1 MFVQKAEIQNGEIQY
16 GILGKVNADDLSPN
30 IADKNRVHVQML
42 PVVTLTFE
50 HGLGKRPAVTI
61 VDKSGN
67 EIEGDIKYIDD
78 NNIEINFQ
86 YPTLFDLYMN

>member
-1 MFVQKAEIQNGEIQY
+1 MALIKKRDDDGRN
-16 GILGKVNADDLSPN
+16 ILGKINADELAPN

-42 PVVTLTFE
+42 PVATLTFE

-67 EIEGDIKYIDD
+67 DIEGDVSYIDD
-78 NNIEINFQ
+78 NTIKIDFQ
-86 YPTLFDLYMN
+86 YPVLFDIYMN